1 MPKDDTEKAG
11 KRKRSGRRPLGD
23 NKRKT
28 DIMVR
33 LNTEEK
39 KALYDLAKR
48 YNIDIDKRGQ
58 QGPFVRK
65 LLLQNIISSREK
77 NVSAK
82 RGEPRRGLPDAA
94 EMIAYEIHKIGVNI
108 NQLTRRI
115 HQKNKNPL
123 SKDNQ
128 DLVVQLG
135 KKLDVVL
142 QKLNTLGPK

>member
-1 MPKDDTEKAG
+1 MPKNETEKAG

-65 LLLQNIISSREK
+65 LLLQNIVSSGEK
-77 NVSAK
+77 NAPIK
-82 RGEPRRGLPDAA
+82 RGEPRKGLPDAT
-94 EMIAYEIHKIGVNI
+94 EIIAYEIHKIGVNI

-115 HQKNKNPL
+115 HQKNKNPM

-128 DLVVQLG
+128 DLVGELG
-135 KKLDVVL
+135 KKLDAVH
-142 QKLNTLGPK
+142 QKLNTLNPK